1 MVSLMFDRRGAI
13 SQEPFVWDSVAS
25 ASIKAIQAR
34 YAMLPYWLTLFA
46 EASQYGMWVVPTLTV
61 QR

>member
-1 MVSLMFDRRGAI
+1 MDSLMFDRRGAI

-46 EASQYGMWVVPTLTV
+46 EASQYGM
-61 QR
+61 

>member
-1 MVSLMFDRRGAI
+1 MLRCRGAI

-46 EASQYGMWVVPTLTV
+46 EASQYGM
-61 QR
+61 